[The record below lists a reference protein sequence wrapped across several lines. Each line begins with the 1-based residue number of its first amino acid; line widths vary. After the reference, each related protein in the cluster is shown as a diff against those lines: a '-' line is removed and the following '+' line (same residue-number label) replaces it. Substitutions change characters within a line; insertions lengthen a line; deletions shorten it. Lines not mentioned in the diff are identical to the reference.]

1 MQMHCITPT
10 SFKSLS
16 TNYSRDNYVIINT
29 TGLVRKLAR
38 GVVRRCALCG
48 GKGAFFTGWF
58 KQTDRCKTCGF
69 NWQRNLEGFQL
80 GAAAMNIILTGG
92 SLLSVMGLG
101 VILTYPEI
109 PIWPMLI
116 ATVGVALLVGIG
128 GYPTSYTVW
137 LAVDLTMN
145 PPDES
150 ELADAATHAARSC
163 SSIDSRT

>member
-58 KQTDRCKTCGF
+58 KHSDRCKTCGF

-145 PPDES
+145 PPDET
-150 ELADAATHAARSC
+150 ELAEAAAHA
-163 SSIDSRT
+163 

>member
-1 MQMHCITPT
+1 
-10 SFKSLS
+10 
-16 TNYSRDNYVIINT
+16 
-29 TGLVRKLAR
+29 
-38 GVVRRCALCG
+38 
-48 GKGAFFTGWF
+48 
-58 KQTDRCKTCGF
+58 
-69 NWQRNLEGFQL
+69 
-80 GAAAMNIILTGG
+80 MNIILTGG

-150 ELADAATHAARSC
+150 EQLLAACAAASASSVSSGGFIVRS
-163 SSIDSRT
+163 TANHTV